1 MSRRR
6 RSGPLSWE
14 LGIVRQSESWP
25 DYLQAIGWTV
35 AVVALLVEVAV
46 ISWMLGAQP

>member
-35 AVVALLVEVAV
+35 ALVGIMVGLAVVATV
-46 ISWMLGAQP
+46 LGARA